1 MKLPR
6 HLCRPLGPTL
16 DLVEHG
22 PPWTVREEMP
32 APPPKCDVQRHCRN
46 HGPKCCSAC
55 PWCLLQVTAAQHSF
69 RSPGGTWDAGVKW
82 GKAGPQLEGGQR
94 GPWAQQGPAG
104 REGAH
109 ELPDRRQS
117 TSTSTSTSTT
127 TTTQSRESGIGRF
140 CQPRESGPREPRAM
154 QQLFHIGALPDPSLG
169 ETSPPGKWNNPALM
183 EKHLGDLQ
191 SQPLSSD
198 PH

>member
-1 MKLPR
+1 MMGCMWLRSPGETAQGMKLPR

-127 TTTQSRESGIGRF
+127 TTTQSRESGGSASHVNQGHVNHVLCSSYF
-140 CQPRESGPREPRAM
+140 TSGPCLTPVSVRPAHLASGII
-154 QQLFHIGALPDPSLG
+154 QL
-169 ETSPPGKWNNPALM
+169 
-183 EKHLGDLQ
+183 
-191 SQPLSSD
+191 
-198 PH
+198 